1 VSNRPY
7 LESDSMM
14 PEHRRPMTETLQMSI
29 NRALMDRLDL
39 LEGAVARLKK
49 KVSDLEGGIT
59 A

>member
-1 VSNRPY
+1 
-7 LESDSMM
+7 MM